1 MFRNCLLSAFRNL
14 IRYRMFTILNILGLS
29 IGIWVCVLIF
39 IYVRFE
45 TSFDTY
51 HPDYKRIYR
60 IEKVSSIYNTTEKY
74 AAIPIY
80 ISDEIS
86 QFEEV
91 EYLGRFGSWRPQVV
105 CYEDK
110 VYKEPEIFF
119 ADPDLLNIF
128 GIEVLEG
135 NPAENLNR
143 PFTIVLTQTTAHK
156 YFGDQSGLGKM
167 IRIDTSYFEVVGIVS
182 DFPWNTHVRLDL
194 IFSYNSL
201 NQLSD
206 MPEEVRMQA
215 HLPTYIKL
223 YPWVDINK
231 FAERIYDLAHK
242 LNPEMY
248 EKSGDNMKCVL
259 RPVKDIHLHGEQ
271 LKWEVDPGGNP
282 VFIYLISVIGLLV
295 LLITCFNFM
304 NLSTAM
310 YASRSLEVGIRK
322 TYGASK
328 QNLIIQ
334 FIGESFGLVL
344 ISFIAGM
351 FLVELSL
358 PLVNKTVSLNLNLDY
373 FDPAFLIFTIIILLL
388 LGILSGSYPAFFL
401 SSFKPVSVLKGF
413 FDKHQK
419 GILMRKLLVLGQ
431 YVISIT
437 LIIATMIVYKQ
448 LLFMKNSPYGFIR
461 ENKLV
466 IEFPDGQVTP
476 ENYQHIKDEF
486 RNHPGIRAATIS
498 SSVPGRWLYYW
509 RMWPTGEEIEKTL
522 MVNCL
527 QVDYDFIPV
536 YGLELIAGRAFDPN
550 MSDSTNR
557 GIILNEAALKAWD
570 WASPETAMKKTIID
584 NGFPV
589 TGVFKDYHFKGLQ
602 NPIEPMGMFLMNED
616 YRYITL
622 VFEVWAV
629 KEVMKWTKAKFE
641 ELFPD
646 GVYDY
651 FFLDEDFERQYMQ
664 EERISRLVLIFSLIG
679 IIIASLGLIGM
690 VSFSLENRRREIGL
704 RKASGAT
711 VTNIYNLLIGGFS
724 RQILIAFIIACPIA
738 WFGGRAWLEDFA
750 YRTNL
755 SWWIFIGAGLVAW
768 LFAIITISLRSLK
781 AANENPVNALRYE

>member
-1 MFRNCLLSAFRNL
+1 MFKNCLLSAIRTLF
-14 IRYRMFTILNILGLS
+14 RYRMFTILNILGLS

-60 IEKVSSIYNTTEKY
+60 IEKISSIYNTTEWY
-74 AAIPIY
+74 AAIPVY

-86 QFEEV
+86 QYEEV

-105 CYEDK
+105 QYEDR

-119 ADPDLLNIF
+119 ADPALFNIF

-135 NPAENLNR
+135 NPAENLKQ
-143 PFTIVLTQTTAHK
+143 PFTIVLTQTTAYK
-156 YFGDQSGLGKM
+156 YFGDQSGLGKLIM
-167 IRIDTSYFEVVGIVS
+167 IDTNYFEVVGIVK
-182 DFPWNTHVRLDL
+182 DFPWNTHARLDL
-194 IFSYNSL
+194 IFSYSSL
-201 NQLSD
+201 NQLSE
-206 MPEEVRMQA
+206 MPEEIRMQA
-215 HLPTYIKL
+215 HLPTYVKL
-223 YPWVDINK
+223 HPWVDVHK
-231 FAERIYDLAHK
+231 FGERIYDLAHE

-248 EKSGDNMKCVL
+248 EQSGDNMKCVL
-259 RPVKDIHLHGEQ
+259 RPIKDIHLHAEQ
-271 LKWEVDPGGNP
+271 LKWEPDPGGNP
-282 VFIYLISVIGLLV
+282 VLIYLISIIGFLV

-310 YASRSLEVGIRK
+310 YTSRSLEVGIRK
-322 TYGASK
+322 IIGASRR
-328 QNLIIQ
+328 NLVVQ
-334 FIGESFGLVL
+334 FIGESLGLVL
-344 ISFIAGM
+344 ISHIAGM
-351 FLVELSL
+351 FLVELTL
-358 PLVNKTVSLNLNLDY
+358 PIVNKTVSLNLNLDY
-373 FDPAFLIFTIIILLL
+373 FDPAFLVFIIAILLL
-388 LGILSGSYPAFFL
+388 IGILSGSYPAFFL
-401 SSFKPVSVLKGF
+401 SSFQPISVIKGF

-419 GILMRKLLVLGQ
+419 GILMRRILVLGQ

-437 LIIATMIVYKQ
+437 LIMATMIVYKQ
-448 LLFMKNSPYGFIR
+448 LLFMKNSPYGFIKG
-461 ENKLV
+461 NKLV

-509 RMWPTGEEIEKTL
+509 RMWPSGEEVEKTR

-536 YGLELIAGRAFDPN
+536 YGLELIAGQAFDPN
-550 MSDSTNR
+550 LSDSANH
-557 GIILNEAALKAWD
+557 GILLNEAALKVWD
-570 WASPETAMKKTIID
+570 WETPEAALKKAIID
-584 NGFPV
+584 NSFPV
-589 TGVFKDYHFKGLQ
+589 TGVLKDYHFKGLQ
-602 NPIEPMGMFLMNED
+602 NPIEPLGMFLMDED

-622 VFEVWAV
+622 VFEERAV
-629 KEVMKWTKAKFE
+629 KEVMKWTKARFE

-664 EERISRLVLIFSLIG
+664 EERISRLVFIFSLIG

-704 RKASGAT
+704 RKASGAN
-711 VTNIYNLLIGGFS
+711 VVSIYNLLLGSFS
-724 RQILIAFIIACPIA
+724 KQIMIAFIIACPIA
-738 WFGGRAWLEDFA
+738 WFGGKAWLEDFA
-750 YRTNL
+750 YRTDLN
-755 SWWIFIGAGLVAW
+755 WWIFIGAGLMAW
-768 LFAIITISLRSLK
+768 LFAMITISFRSLK
-781 AANENPVNALRYE
+781 AASENPVKVLRYE